1 MPPETLAALYDAHAP
16 ALYRFLLSLTASEQ
30 DTRDLLQ
37 DLFVKL
43 ARHRGP
49 EPLDAQ
55 AYLFRASRNAFI
67 DLVKRGTRR
76 RDFMDRYQ
84 NEQAAT
90 RQLPPDSVHDP
101 SPDPTL
107 SIAHALAGLPEE
119 QRAVVH
125 LKIWE
130 NCTFARIAEILG
142 ISANTAASR
151 YRYAMDRLRQ
161 TLPHPASHHAP

>member
-1 MPPETLAALYDAHAP
+1 MPPESIAALYDAHAP
-16 ALYRFLLSLTASEQ
+16 ALYRFLLSLTGSEA

-43 ARHRGP
+43 VRQPAP
-49 EPLDAQ
+49 VLTDPQ
-55 AYLFRASRNAFI
+55 AWLFRAARNRFI
-67 DLVKRGTRR
+67 DLVRRKAPRRGVLS
-76 RDFMDRYQ
+76 RYEADLESGSHQ
-84 NEQAAT
+84 DSTPPAA
-90 RQLPPDSVHDP
+90 
-101 SPDPTL
+101 PDPTL
-107 SIAHALAGLPEE
+107 AVAHALAGLPEK

-130 NCTFARIAEILG
+130 NLTFARIAEILD
-142 ISANTAASR
+142 IPANTAASR

>member
-1 MPPETLAALYDAHAP
+1 MPPESLAALYDAHAP

-43 ARHRGP
+43 ARHPGP
-49 EPLDAQ
+49 VPHDPH
-55 AYLFRASRNAFI
+55 AYLFRAARNGFI
-67 DLVKRGTRR
+67 DLVRHSARR
-76 RDFMDRYQ
+76 RDLLSRYQ
-84 NEQAAT
+84 DE
-90 RQLPPDSVHDP
+90 RDPPQIPASDP
-101 SPDPTL
+101 SASPDPTL
-107 SIAHALAGLPEE
+107 AIAQALSCLPEE

-130 NCTFARIAEILG
+130 NLTFARIAEILA
-142 ISANTAASR
+142 IPANTAASR

-161 TLPHPASHHAP
+161 TLPNPASYHAP